1 MRQDRILERSKMQQD
16 SIRLEMKLIW
26 RRLSV
31 LHCRMREWNPQMQ
44 PIQRET
50 PQADY
55 LLSVPLIIAVVLC
68 LGYMSL
74 ELFLV

>member
-1 MRQDRILERSKMQQD
+1 MSEPPR
-16 SIRLEMKLIW
+16 
-26 RRLSV
+26 
-31 LHCRMREWNPQMQ
+31 
-44 PIQRET
+44 T
-50 PQADY
+50 DY